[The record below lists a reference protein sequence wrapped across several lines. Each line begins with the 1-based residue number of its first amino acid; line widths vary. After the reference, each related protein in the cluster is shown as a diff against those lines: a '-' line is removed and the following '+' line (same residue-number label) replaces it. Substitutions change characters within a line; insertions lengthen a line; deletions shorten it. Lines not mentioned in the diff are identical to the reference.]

1 MGKVG
6 SYDGV
11 RALPLI
17 TLALALAGCGGSSSG
32 DVSRA
37 TAQSAGN
44 STSCPETGM
53 QCSGDSILRVENG
66 IAVTTSG
73 VQTYAI
79 STNDLLQPNPS
90 PATAYGLQPATGGLA
105 DVRIKRDS
113 GGQTTGVTMLLSKLG
128 ISWDGKT
135 ERPLI
140 IETFE
145 KNQGRVQLNSAGIAT
160 LLALPPPTNIS
171 FYDYATKG
179 AAGTQANYANNIYFP
194 RSEPVRCPVDNP
206 TCPSI
211 ETDGIHVQAGDWRTG
226 GSTPDTVWASRL
238 HEDGATQA
246 GYGVDANGNLVLL
259 SSADGIGVSYP
270 GFKGYRDYHQWSF
283 GSANISSWLTQDT
296 VMINEWGG
304 NNEHNKMRRG
314 FVAFGEATTP
324 TTMPSSGVV
333 RYAGILR
340 GLFTYDKNQDAHVIV
355 GQVEADVEFSKHT
368 ITLTFSGTRVDESS
382 LEVVPVSLTSTL
394 TIGTAEFANYFSGIA
409 ANTTVS
415 GGASGRFYGALGAG
429 SSGTGPAEIAGIFQ
443 LQGTGSGPVAIGG
456 VLLKRL

>member
-17 TLALALAGCGGSSSG
+17 TLALALAGCGGGSSG

-37 TAQSAGN
+37 TVQSAGN

-140 IETFE
+140 IETDR
-145 KNQGRVQLNSAGIAT
+145 KSTRLNS
-160 LLALPPPTNIS
+160 S
-171 FYDYATKG
+171 HVK
-179 AAGTQANYANNIYFP
+179 
-194 RSEPVRCPVDNP
+194 RSR
-206 TCPSI
+206 
-211 ETDGIHVQAGDWRTG
+211 
-226 GSTPDTVWASRL
+226 
-238 HEDGATQA
+238 
-246 GYGVDANGNLVLL
+246 
-259 SSADGIGVSYP
+259 
-270 GFKGYRDYHQWSF
+270 
-283 GSANISSWLTQDT
+283 
-296 VMINEWGG
+296 
-304 NNEHNKMRRG
+304 
-314 FVAFGEATTP
+314 
-324 TTMPSSGVV
+324 MPSS
-333 RYAGILR
+333 A
-340 GLFTYDKNQDAHVIV
+340 
-355 GQVEADVEFSKHT
+355 
-368 ITLTFSGTRVDESS
+368 
-382 LEVVPVSLTSTL
+382 
-394 TIGTAEFANYFSGIA
+394 
-409 ANTTVS
+409 
-415 GGASGRFYGALGAG
+415 
-429 SSGTGPAEIAGIFQ
+429 
-443 LQGTGSGPVAIGG
+443 
-456 VLLKRL
+456 